1 MKLAEN
7 VKPLGLLF
15 LAIPFM
21 AMIFMIAMNHYREN
35 NYQEYRIA
43 IDGYDP
49 RDLLKGHYIRF
60 TYDWPENAVNKSGF
74 IMNKMISQS
83 FRREQLCVCFSGDSL
98 NPDVRFDLCKGKN
111 LEGQRCDAGVKVNGW
126 GGGTGFQ
133 QPDETL
139 RNYFVAEEHAY
150 TLEKM
155 LREGKHKFSVGIVP
169 QPGGRAAA
177 LKMMYVDGIPLDE
190 YLRSHLIVRP
200 EPYR

>member
-21 AMIFMIAMNHYREN
+21 AMIFMIATNHYKEN
-35 NYQEYRIA
+35 AYQEYRIA

-60 TYDWPENAVNKSGF
+60 TYDWPDNAVNKFGYKGYYD
-74 IMNKMISQS
+74 N
-83 FRREQLCVCFSGDSL
+83 LACACFSGDPL
-98 NPDVRFDLCKGKN
+98 QPDIRFDYCKSTKFAQQSCN
-111 LEGQRCDAGVKVNGW
+111 PAVRVKPL
-126 GGGTGFQ
+126 GGINF

-139 RNYFVAEEHAY
+139 RNYFVSEEHAY

-155 LREGKHKFSVGIVP
+155 LRENKHKFSVGIVP
-169 QPGGRAAA
+169 QPDGHAV

-190 YLRSHLIVRP
+190 YLRSNLIVRP
-200 EPYR
+200 EPSR

>member
-7 VKPLGLLF
+7 VKPLGLFF

-21 AMIFMIAMNHYREN
+21 AMIFMIATNHYKEN

-60 TYDWPENAVNKSGF
+60 IYDWPQGTVNPYKNNSYLRT
-74 IMNKMISQS
+74 NQV
-83 FRREQLCVCFSGDSL
+83 CVCFSGDPLS
-98 NPDVRFDLCKGKN
+98 PDVRFDLCKGKSPA
-111 LEGQRCDAGVKVNGW
+111 GQRCDAGVRVSGW
-126 GGGTGFQ
+126 GDGRGF
-133 QPDETL
+133 QPDESL

-169 QPGGRAAA
+169 QPDGGAV
-177 LKMMYVDGIPLDE
+177 LKMMYVDGITLDE

-200 EPYR
+200 EPAR

>member
-21 AMIFMIAMNHYREN
+21 AMIFMIATNHYKEN
-35 NYQEYRIA
+35 AYQEYRIA

-49 RDLLKGHYIRF
+49 RDLLKGHFILF
-60 TYDWPENAVNKSGF
+60 TYDWPDNAVNKFGYGSSY
-74 IMNKMISQS
+74 KDQA
-83 FRREQLCVCFSGDSL
+83 CACFSGDPL
-98 NPDVRFDLCKGKN
+98 QPEIRFDYCKSN
-111 LEGQRCDAGVKVNGW
+111 SLIERSCNPAVRVQAL
-126 GGGTGFQ
+126 GGINFQ
-133 QPDETL
+133 PSEDL
-139 RNYFVAEEHAY
+139 RRYYVAEDHAY

-169 QPGGRAAA
+169 QPGGHAV

-190 YLRSHLIVRP
+190 YLRSNLIVRP
-200 EPYR
+200 EPRR

>member
-21 AMIFMIAMNHYREN
+21 AMIFMIATNHYKEN
-35 NYQEYRIA
+35 AYQEYRIA

-60 TYDWPENAVNKSGF
+60 TYDWPDNTVNKFGYSEYSR
-74 IMNKMISQS
+74 K
-83 FRREQLCVCFSGDSL
+83 EQLCVCFSGDPL
-98 NPDVRFDLCKGKN
+98 QPNVRFDLCKGKN
-111 LEGQRCDAGVKVNGW
+111 SEGQACDAGVRVNGW

-133 QPDETL
+133 PDQEL
-139 RNYFVAEEHAY
+139 RNYYVAEDHAY
-150 TLEKM
+150 TLETM
-155 LREGKHKFSVGIVP
+155 LREGRHKFSVGIVP
-169 QPGGRAAA
+169 QPGGEAV

-190 YLRSHLIVRP
+190 YLRSNLIVRP
-200 EPYR
+200 EPHR